1 MAGFG
6 AAMFAAAGAMQGVGN
21 QIIEDAKAKR
31 EERLKQ
37 LEREF
42 QLKRDDTRYA
52 RDVELKKMDQTFQ
65 GGESEKSRT
74 FQGGENALNRNQQSS
89 ENQRRIDAERDLEEQ
104 RAKNRATEGEKDRA
118 IKGEYGTGTDGKT
131 MFLQGGQAKPV
142 TGPDGQPVG
151 SVTRFNSGTVTSP
164 SEKRLRYERGLD
176 AGKPISPVMPHNWN
190 ATVAEWR
197 ALDVDVQD
205 PKIVERVRQD
215 LESQAGKKGMR
226 GDAAVKWIN
235 GEMMRLGVGVNSST
249 ENLKAPGPTAPT
261 RASSESGGGFSA
273 AVRGAPGQTVATPA
287 PSGAETTGRI
297 DGAFSAFPK
306 GDSQAG
312 KVPAPAAPSGADA
325 GGRSAMVATAI
336 EKARAAIAAGAP
348 RDAVIRRLQAAGI
361 DTSGF

>member
-31 EERLKQ
+31 EERMKQ

-104 RAKNRATEGEKDRA
+104 RAKNRATESEKDRA

-151 SVTRFNSGTVTSP
+151 SVTRNGNAD
-164 SEKRLRYERGLD
+164 SEAQKRLRFKDGLD
-176 AGKPISPVMPHNWN
+176 AGKPVIPGDPHDWQK
-190 ATVAEWR
+190 TVAYWR
-197 ALDVDVQD
+197 VGKIPLSD
-205 PKIVERVRQD
+205 PTVVEFVRDD
-215 LESQAGKKGMR
+215 LTSQASKKGLK
-226 GDAAVKWIN
+226 GDANVKWVN
-235 GEMMRLGVGVNSST
+235 DEMMRLGVGVNSST

-261 RASSESGGGFSA
+261 RASSEGGGGFSA

-297 DGAFSAFPK
+297 DGAFSTFPK
-306 GDSQAG
+306 GQSQTG
-312 KVPAPAAPSGADA
+312 KGQPPGEYPDAQWSDAA
-325 GGRSAMVATAI
+325 GGWVVQRNGKWFRV
-336 EKARAAIAAGAP
+336 KG
-348 RDAVIRRLQAAGI
+348 
-361 DTSGF
+361 

>member
-1 MAGFG
+1 
-6 AAMFAAAGAMQGVGN
+6 MQGVGN

-118 IKGEYGTGTDGKT
+118 LKGEYGTGADGKT

-151 SVTRFNSGTVTSP
+151 GVTRS
-164 SEKRLRYERGLD
+164 
-176 AGKPISPVMPHNWN
+176 
-190 ATVAEWR
+190 
-197 ALDVDVQD
+197 
-205 PKIVERVRQD
+205 
-215 LESQAGKKGMR
+215 
-226 GDAAVKWIN
+226 
-235 GEMMRLGVGVNSST
+235 GVGVDRYH
-249 ENLKAPGPTAPT
+249 ARPT
-261 RASSESGGGFSA
+261 RYSY
-273 AVRGAPGQTVATPA
+273 
-287 PSGAETTGRI
+287 
-297 DGAFSAFPK
+297 
-306 GDSQAG
+306 
-312 KVPAPAAPSGADA
+312 
-325 GGRSAMVATAI
+325 RS
-336 EKARAAIAAGAP
+336 RSIAC
-348 RDAVIRRLQAAGI
+348 V
-361 DTSGF
+361 T

>member
-118 IKGEYGTGTDGKT
+118 LKGEYGTGADGKT

-151 SVTRFNSGTVTSP
+151 GVTRSGNAD
-164 SEKRLRYERGLD
+164 SEAQKRLRFKDGLD
-176 AGKPISPVMPHNWN
+176 AGKPEIPGAGEPHNWSKS
-190 ATVAEWR
+190 VAMWR
-197 ALDVDVQD
+197 YYGIQPSD
-205 PKIVERVRQD
+205 PKVVELVKDD
-215 LESQAGKKGMR
+215 LTAQASKKGLK
-226 GDAAVKWIN
+226 GDANVKWVN
-235 GEMMRLGVGVNSST
+235 DEMMRLGVGVNSST

-261 RASSESGGGFSA
+261 RASSEGGGGFSA
-273 AVRGAPGQTVATPA
+273 AVRGAPGQTVATPS
-287 PSGAETTGRI
+287 PSGADTTGRI

-306 GDSQAG
+306 GQSQTG
-312 KVPAPAAPSGADA
+312 KGQPPGEYPDAQWSDAA
-325 GGRSAMVATAI
+325 GGWVVQRNGKWFRV
-336 EKARAAIAAGAP
+336 KG
-348 RDAVIRRLQAAGI
+348 
-361 DTSGF
+361 

>member
-31 EERLKQ
+31 EEKMKQ

-42 QLKRDDTRYA
+42 QLKRDDVRYS
-52 RDVELKKMDQTFQ
+52 RDVELKKMDQTFQGGESEKSRTFQ

-118 IKGEYGTGTDGKT
+118 LKGEYGTGADGKT

-151 SVTRFNSGTVTSP
+151 SVTRAGGAD
-164 SEKRLRYERGLD
+164 SESQRRLRFKDGLD
-176 AGKPISPVMPHNWN
+176 AGKPDATLPGEPHNWSKS
-190 ATVAEWR
+190 VAMWR
-197 ALDVDVQD
+197 YYGIQPSD
-205 PKIVERVRQD
+205 PKVVELVKDD
-215 LESQAGKKGMR
+215 LTAQASKKGLK
-226 GDAAVKWIN
+226 GDANVKWVN
-235 GEMMRLGVGVNSST
+235 DEMMRLGVGVNSST

-261 RASSESGGGFSA
+261 RASSEGGGGFSA

-287 PSGAETTGRI
+287 PSGTETTGRI
-297 DGAFSAFPK
+297 EGAFSAFPK
-306 GDSQAG
+306 GQSQTG
-312 KVPAPAAPSGADA
+312 KGQPPGEYPDAQWSDAA
-325 GGRSAMVATAI
+325 GGWVVQRNGKWFRV
-336 EKARAAIAAGAP
+336 KG
-348 RDAVIRRLQAAGI
+348 
-361 DTSGF
+361 